1 VRDYELPTKDL
12 VIALGQDE
20 KMTHGGFDKQ
30 VYAYAL
36 GLVDALGVTK
46 GSRVALWTSAGE
58 LETVVLQY
66 ALALVGATAIV
77 LDQALGLDAVLR
89 VLREESV
96 RVLVASP
103 RFGAEDRNA
112 KLAEAFAEELLPAV
126 VEGGTEPLRS
136 KRFRELK
143 FLVTTGGDAP
153 DGVVRLKDIPV
164 YGVGERRGRRRAAQ
178 RPRRGARRSAA
189 PAFDDGRGA
198 ARRLVMAVVRLPR
211 RTLRR
216 TSPVFRSPP
225 TLCAAHSPQAAST
238 SLTPSRRCSRA
249 SSPATPSRGRTRR
262 PAARPAS

>member
-1 VRDYELPTKDL
+1 LLQRHADDPRPAEIDLSAGTVAAFYYKAVREYELPTKDL

-36 GLVDALGVTK
+36 GLADALGVTK
-46 GSRVALWTSAGE
+46 GSRVALWTGAGE

-66 ALALVGATAIV
+66 ALALVGATAIM

-103 RFGAEDRNA
+103 RFGAEDRSA
-112 KLAEAFAEELLPAV
+112 QLAEAFAPELLPAV

-136 KRFRELK
+136 KRFRDLK

-153 DGVVRLKDIPV
+153 DGVVRLKDVPV
-164 YGVGERRGRRRAAQ
+164 YGVGEG
-178 RPRRGARRSAA
+178 G
-189 PAFDDGRGA
+189 
-198 ARRLVMAVVRLPR
+198 
-211 RTLRR
+211 T
-216 TSPVFRSPP
+216 
-225 TLCAAHSPQAAST
+225 
-238 SLTPSRRCSRA
+238 
-249 SSPATPSRGRTRR
+249 
-262 PAARPAS
+262 